1 MQGLYSIGL
10 VTNEAVA
17 LRTPECHAA
26 DTAELRMW
34 ISLRNANATATK
46 SE

>member
-1 MQGLYSIGL
+1 MRGLYSIGL
-10 VTNEAVA
+10 VTNEVFVP
-17 LRTPECHAA
+17 RTSEGHAA
-26 DTAELRMW
+26 DTAEPRMW